1 MTIGNTSELG
11 GTNRLNT
18 VSGQI
23 VKTPPVPLL
32 PASVTASASRSYSLK
47 QDIDGIADGTD
58 DGTGLNVTFK
68 TEGTCD
74 GATLGV
80 AVKVKAGNK
89 QESASKGTHNPDPSS
104 KMSLQVPLPPTFS
117 DPKLSSFTSKVE
129 LSSTKTVP
137 GRSPELPPK
146 HDVDKEIVPFSLT
159 VILLSSDVMPWN
171 TLSTI
176 TDIPPTFAIAPSSK
190 FERSL
195 KVQLVNSTDIDP
207 SSNGNKLPS
216 ESVLPSPLYIS
227 TLAVPVL

>member
-129 LSSTKTVP
+129 ISSTKTVP

-146 HDVDKEIVPFSLT
+146 QNVGKDIEPFSLV
-159 VILLSSDVMPWN
+159 VILRSSDVMPQN
-171 TLSTI
+171 TMSTI
-176 TDIPPTFAIAPSSK
+176 KVIPPTWAIASNSK
-190 FERSL
+190 LEMSL
-195 KVQLVNSTDIDP
+195 KVQFGISTDIGP
-207 SSNGNKLPS
+207 SSNGSNFPFK
-216 ESVLPSPLYIS
+216 SVLPPTLCVC
-227 TLAVPVL
+227 TLALPTL